1 MANDNLLTPTQELD
15 AISKALAARVK
26 SLSNIKG
33 YKTQASLNKER
44 ERRIAATYAWLRR
57 VVEARD
63 VQPSSFDYGD
73 PEKNAVIR
81 IQYMGSIGYYK
92 GPFFF
97 SATDEEVRIKATEE
111 VRNGSIDNIT
121 EDPLAD
127 FTDFVVER
135 MVVPE
140 TLPGGTHN
148 LISLRPKT
156 PF

>member
-1 MANDNLLTPTQELD
+1 MANDNLLTPAQELD
-15 AISKALAARVK
+15 AISKALATRVK
-26 SLSNIKG
+26 SLSSIKG

-63 VQPSSFDYGD
+63 PQPSSSNCGD
-73 PEKNAVIR
+73 PEKNAIVR
-81 IQYMGSIGYYK
+81 IQYMGTIGYYK
-92 GPFFF
+92 GPFLF
-97 SATDEEVRIKATEE
+97 SATDEEVRTMATEA
-111 VRNGSIDNIT
+111 VRNGNIDNIP

-127 FTDFVVER
+127 FTDFTIDR

-140 TLPGGTHN
+140 VLPGGTHN